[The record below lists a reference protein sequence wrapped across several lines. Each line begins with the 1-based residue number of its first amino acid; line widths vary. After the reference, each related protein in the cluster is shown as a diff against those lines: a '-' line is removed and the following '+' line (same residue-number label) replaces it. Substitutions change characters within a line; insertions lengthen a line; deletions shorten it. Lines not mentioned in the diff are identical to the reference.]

1 MRIYNQ
7 GVTMAFQTHVREELT
22 RICGPKWV
30 KDDDV
35 TLYTYRSD
43 GLTLFTSEPMGIVY
57 PANTAELVSVV
68 KVLHREKLNF
78 LARGAGTG
86 LSGGAVPNGD
96 TIIIEMARFKEVH
109 DVDYTNRTITVG
121 PGVINLRISE
131 QVRPQGFHFVPD
143 PSSQKACTIGGNV
156 AENSGGPHTLKYG
169 VTVNHVLGLEM
180 VLPDGEILE
189 VGGDFHNMPGPDLI
203 GLINGSEG
211 TFGIITKV
219 TCRLT
224 PNPEKAVTLLGIFDS
239 VRGACDAVSAIIRS
253 GTVPAALELID
264 KTVIRAVEAAL
275 KPGFPQDAEAVLIV
289 ELEDLVDGI
298 DTEAAFVEELLMKN
312 GAQKVE
318 RAKDDAARARI
329 WRARKESFGAIGQIS
344 PSYYVQDG
352 VIPRS
357 KLPEVID
364 KVNAIG
370 EKYGLTVANVFH
382 AGDGNLH
389 PLVLYNYA
397 DADEVER
404 THHAGEEI
412 LRACLEAGG
421 ALSGEHGIG
430 MEKRKLME
438 DLYSDAD
445 LTNMTW
451 VRECFNPENLLN
463 PSKAL
468 PSPGKCSESKRP
480 MRVSGEVAAPKMVAR
495 KSGVAV

>member
-1 MRIYNQ
+1 
-7 GVTMAFQTHVREELT
+7 MAFAPHIREALL
-22 RICGPKWV
+22 RICGDKWV

-43 GLTLFTSEPMGIVY
+43 GLTLYTSMPMGIVY
-57 PANTAELVSVV
+57 PANTQELVQVV
-68 KVLHREKLNF
+68 RVLHQEKLTF

-86 LSGGAVPNGD
+86 LSGGAVPDEN

-109 DVDYTNRTITVG
+109 DIDYVNRTITVG
-121 PGVINLRISE
+121 PGVVNLRISE
-131 QVRPQGFHFVPD
+131 KVRPNGYHFVPD

-169 VTVNHVLGLEM
+169 VTVNHVLGMEM
-180 VLPDGEILE
+180 VLPDGELIE
-189 VGGDFHNMPGPDLI
+189 VGGDFHNQPGPDLL

-211 TFGIITKV
+211 TFGIVTKV

-224 PNPEKAVTLLGIFDS
+224 PNPEKAVTLLGVFDS
-239 VRGACDAVSAIIRS
+239 VRGACDAVSAVIRS

-264 KTVIRAVEAAL
+264 KTVIYAVEQAL

-289 ELEDLVDGI
+289 ELEDLIDGI
-298 DTEAAFVEELLMKN
+298 DSEAAKVEQLLLEN
-312 GAQKVE
+312 SAQKVE

-357 KLPEVID
+357 KLPEVIEQ
-364 KVNAIG
+364 VEAIG
-370 EKYGLTVANVFH
+370 KKYNLTVANVFH

-397 DADEVER
+397 DPDEVER

-412 LRACLEAGG
+412 LRVCLAYGG

-430 MEKRKLME
+430 LEKRKLMT
-438 DLYSDAD
+438 DLYSEAD
-445 LTNMTW
+445 LENMTW
-451 VRECFNPENLLN
+451 VRECFNPEGLLN

-468 PSPGKCSESKRP
+468 PTPGRCGESKRP
-480 MRVSGEVAAPKMVAR
+480 VHIADDIAAPKMVAR

>member
-1 MRIYNQ
+1 
-7 GVTMAFQTHVREELT
+7 MAFAPRIREELT
-22 RICGPKWV
+22 QICGSKWV
-30 KDDDV
+30 KDDEV

-43 GLTLFTSEPMGIVY
+43 GLTLYTKLPMGIDY
-57 PANTAELVSVV
+57 PANSEELVRVV
-68 KVLHREKLNF
+68 KVLYREKLTF

-86 LSGGAVPNGD
+86 LSGGAVPQED
-96 TIIIEMARFKEVH
+96 TVIIEMDRFKEIH
-109 DVDYTNRTITVG
+109 DIDYINRTITVG
-121 PGVINLRISE
+121 PGVVNLRISE
-131 QVRPQGFHFVPD
+131 KVRPNGYHFVPD

-169 VTVNHVLGLEM
+169 VTVNHVLGMEV
-180 VLPDGEILE
+180 VLPDGELIQ
-189 VGGDFHNMPGPDLI
+189 VGGDFHNQPGPDLL

-211 TFGIITKV
+211 TFGIVTKV
-219 TCRLT
+219 VCRLT

-239 VRGACDAVSAIIRS
+239 VRCACDAVSAVIRS

-264 KTVIRAVEAAL
+264 KTVIYAVEQTL

-289 ELEDLVDGI
+289 ELEDLIDGI
-298 DTEAAFVEELLMKN
+298 GNDAAKVEELLMQN

-318 RAKDDAARARI
+318 RAKDDAERARI
-329 WRARKESFGAIGQIS
+329 WRARKESFGAIGRIS

-357 KLPEVID
+357 KLPEVIEQ
-364 KVNAIG
+364 VEAIG
-370 EKYGLTVANVFH
+370 KKYNLTVANVFH

-389 PLVLYNYA
+389 PLILYNYK

-412 LRACLEAGG
+412 LKVCLSCGG

-430 MEKRKLME
+430 LEKRKLMTN
-438 DLYSDAD
+438 LYSEND
-445 LTNMTW
+445 LENMNW
-451 VRECFNPENLLN
+451 VRECFNPESLLN
-463 PSKAL
+463 PSKAIPT
-468 PSPGKCSESKRP
+468 PSRCGESKRP
-480 MRVSGEVAAPKMVAR
+480 VHISDDIAASKMVAR